1 MLKCDRCRRDAQART
16 GSWFNQDMICLS
28 CAEKEEAHP
37 KFKLAQDRERAEVK
51 KGNLNYEGIGLPSDL
66 WRP

>member
-1 MLKCDRCRRDAQART
+1 
-16 GSWFNQDMICLS
+16 MICLS
-28 CAEKEEAHP
+28 CAEKEAAHP